1 MNTVKADIM
10 DKILDK
16 LADWKST
23 GVKIKNMDEINAYI
37 EQTHKKSEFERVQ
50 MNKDKTGICIDGL
63 KGINP
68 ITNKE
73 IPIFVADYVMMGY
86 GTGAIMAVPAHDTRD
101 YEFAKKFGCDII
113 PVIEGGDIEK
123 EAYTDTEVGTMIN
136 SGILNG
142 LSVAEAKKTIIAHLR
157 AMEDIGILN
166 SSYKKIL
173 RGRPRKY
180 YDLQNEV
187 NIHITIN
194 RNNFDVQFT
203 DDMLNTLQLPSGDE
217 WSKLLDIE
225 KRIDDGQLEAI
236 DELRNQIRLYG
247 NLLERAE
254 YILERTMKNR

>member
-1 MNTVKADIM
+1 M
-10 DKILDK
+10 
-16 LADWKST
+16 
-23 GVKIKNMDEINAYI
+23 
-37 EQTHKKSEFERVQ
+37 SE
-50 MNKDKTGICIDGL
+50 
-63 KGINP
+63 
-68 ITNKE
+68 TN
-73 IPIFVADYVMMGY
+73 
-86 GTGAIMAVPAHDTRD
+86 
-101 YEFAKKFGCDII
+101 
-113 PVIEGGDIEK
+113 DIEK
-123 EAYTDTEVGTMIN
+123 TTKSRKNVNSSNGRIEIRGNYNDQLGGIDKEDILDVMGCKTRRDIIN
-136 SGILNG
+136 LLREEPMFVSEISNELDIGQK
-142 LSVAEAKKTIIAHLR
+142 AIIAHLR

-225 KRIDDGQLEAI
+225 KRIDNGQLEAI

-254 YILERTMKNR
+254 YILERTMNNR

>member
-1 MNTVKADIM
+1 MT
-10 DKILDK
+10 
-16 LADWKST
+16 ST
-23 GVKIKNMDEINAYI
+23 N
-37 EQTHKKSEFERVQ
+37 
-50 MNKDKTGICIDGL
+50 
-63 KGINP
+63 
-68 ITNKE
+68 
-73 IPIFVADYVMMGY
+73 
-86 GTGAIMAVPAHDTRD
+86 
-101 YEFAKKFGCDII
+101 
-113 PVIEGGDIEK
+113 DIEK
-123 EAYTDTEVGTMIN
+123 NQKSRRNVNSPAGHIEIRGNYNNQADDIDVEDILDVMGCKTRRDIIN
-136 SGILNG
+136 LLREEPMFVSEISNELDIGQK
-142 LSVAEAKKTIIAHLR
+142 AIIAHLR

-247 NLLERAE
+247 NLLDRAE
-254 YILERTMKNR
+254 YILERTMRSR

>member
-1 MNTVKADIM
+1 MTNT
-10 DKILDK
+10 
-16 LADWKST
+16 
-23 GVKIKNMDEINAYI
+23 N
-37 EQTHKKSEFERVQ
+37 
-50 MNKDKTGICIDGL
+50 
-63 KGINP
+63 
-68 ITNKE
+68 
-73 IPIFVADYVMMGY
+73 
-86 GTGAIMAVPAHDTRD
+86 
-101 YEFAKKFGCDII
+101 
-113 PVIEGGDIEK
+113 DIEK
-123 EAYTDTEVGTMIN
+123 NEKPRRNASSANGHIEIRGPYNDPVDDIDVEDILDVMGCKTRRDIIN
-136 SGILNG
+136 LLREEPMFVSEISNELDIGQK
-142 LSVAEAKKTIIAHLR
+142 AIIAHLR

-194 RNNFDVQFT
+194 RNNFDVRFT

-236 DELRNQIRLYG
+236 DELKNQIRLYG

-254 YILERTMKNR
+254 YILERTLKNR

>member
-1 MNTVKADIM
+1 MTNT
-10 DKILDK
+10 
-16 LADWKST
+16 
-23 GVKIKNMDEINAYI
+23 N
-37 EQTHKKSEFERVQ
+37 
-50 MNKDKTGICIDGL
+50 
-63 KGINP
+63 
-68 ITNKE
+68 
-73 IPIFVADYVMMGY
+73 
-86 GTGAIMAVPAHDTRD
+86 
-101 YEFAKKFGCDII
+101 
-113 PVIEGGDIEK
+113 DIEK
-123 EAYTDTEVGTMIN
+123 NVNQPTGHIEIRGKYNTQPDDIDVEDILDVMGCKTRRDIIN
-136 SGILNG
+136 LLREEPMFVSEISNELDIGQK
-142 LSVAEAKKTIIAHLR
+142 AIIAHLR

-236 DELRNQIRLYG
+236 DELKNQIRLYG

-254 YILERTMKNR
+254 YILERTIKNR

>member
-1 MNTVKADIM
+1 MTD
-10 DKILDK
+10 
-16 LADWKST
+16 
-23 GVKIKNMDEINAYI
+23 
-37 EQTHKKSEFERVQ
+37 
-50 MNKDKTGICIDGL
+50 
-63 KGINP
+63 
-68 ITNKE
+68 TN
-73 IPIFVADYVMMGY
+73 
-86 GTGAIMAVPAHDTRD
+86 
-101 YEFAKKFGCDII
+101 
-113 PVIEGGDIEK
+113 DIEK
-123 EAYTDTEVGTMIN
+123 NEKPQKNVNMPKGHIEIRGNYNDRGDDIDVEDILDVMGCKTRRDIIN
-136 SGILNG
+136 LLREEPMFVSEISNELDIGQK
-142 LSVAEAKKTIIAHLR
+142 AIIAHLR

>member
-1 MNTVKADIM
+1 MT
-10 DKILDK
+10 
-16 LADWKST
+16 
-23 GVKIKNMDEINAYI
+23 NA
-37 EQTHKKSEFERVQ
+37 
-50 MNKDKTGICIDGL
+50 N
-63 KGINP
+63 
-68 ITNKE
+68 
-73 IPIFVADYVMMGY
+73 
-86 GTGAIMAVPAHDTRD
+86 
-101 YEFAKKFGCDII
+101 
-113 PVIEGGDIEK
+113 DIEK
-123 EAYTDTEVGTMIN
+123 NQKPRKNVTQPTGHIEIRRNYNGQSDDIDVEDILDVMGCKTRRDIIN
-136 SGILNG
+136 LLREEPMFVSEISNELDIGQK
-142 LSVAEAKKTIIAHLR
+142 AIIAHLR

-236 DELRNQIRLYG
+236 DELKNQIRLYG

>member
-1 MNTVKADIM
+1 MT
-10 DKILDK
+10 
-16 LADWKST
+16 
-23 GVKIKNMDEINAYI
+23 NA
-37 EQTHKKSEFERVQ
+37 
-50 MNKDKTGICIDGL
+50 N
-63 KGINP
+63 
-68 ITNKE
+68 
-73 IPIFVADYVMMGY
+73 
-86 GTGAIMAVPAHDTRD
+86 
-101 YEFAKKFGCDII
+101 
-113 PVIEGGDIEK
+113 DIEK
-123 EAYTDTEVGTMIN
+123 N
-136 SGILNG
+136 
-142 LSVAEAKKTIIAHLR
+142 KKTHKNVNEPAGHIEIRGNYHDAADDIDVEDILDVMGCKTRRDIINLLREEPMFVSEISNELDIGQKAIIAHLR

-225 KRIDDGQLEAI
+225 KRIDAGQLEAI
-236 DELRNQIRLYG
+236 DELKNQIRLYG
-247 NLLERAE
+247 NLKERAE

>member
-1 MNTVKADIM
+1 MTNT
-10 DKILDK
+10 
-16 LADWKST
+16 
-23 GVKIKNMDEINAYI
+23 N
-37 EQTHKKSEFERVQ
+37 
-50 MNKDKTGICIDGL
+50 
-63 KGINP
+63 
-68 ITNKE
+68 
-73 IPIFVADYVMMGY
+73 
-86 GTGAIMAVPAHDTRD
+86 
-101 YEFAKKFGCDII
+101 
-113 PVIEGGDIEK
+113 DIEK
-123 EAYTDTEVGTMIN
+123 NEKPRRNANQPQGHIELRTNYNGPSDDIDVEDILDVMGCKTRRDIIN
-136 SGILNG
+136 LLREEPMFVSEISNELDIGQK
-142 LSVAEAKKTIIAHLR
+142 AIIAHLR

-254 YILERTMKNR
+254 YILERTMRNR

>member
-1 MNTVKADIM
+1 MTDTNNIEKNKKPRRNVNVANGHIELRTNYNDRADDI
-10 DKILDK
+10 DVEDILDVM
-16 LADWKST
+16 
-23 GVKIKNMDEINAYI
+23 GC
-37 EQTHKKSEFERVQ
+37 
-50 MNKDKTGICIDGL
+50 KT
-63 KGINP
+63 
-68 ITNKE
+68 
-73 IPIFVADYVMMGY
+73 
-86 GTGAIMAVPAHDTRD
+86 RR
-101 YEFAKKFGCDII
+101 DII
-113 PVIEGGDIEK
+113 NLLREEPMFVSEISNELDIGQK
-123 EAYTDTEVGTMIN
+123 A
-136 SGILNG
+136 
-142 LSVAEAKKTIIAHLR
+142 IIAHLR

-236 DELRNQIRLYG
+236 DELKNQIRLYG
-247 NLLERAE
+247 NLKERAE

>member
-1 MNTVKADIM
+1 MT
-10 DKILDK
+10 
-16 LADWKST
+16 ST
-23 GVKIKNMDEINAYI
+23 N
-37 EQTHKKSEFERVQ
+37 
-50 MNKDKTGICIDGL
+50 
-63 KGINP
+63 
-68 ITNKE
+68 
-73 IPIFVADYVMMGY
+73 
-86 GTGAIMAVPAHDTRD
+86 
-101 YEFAKKFGCDII
+101 
-113 PVIEGGDIEK
+113 DIEK
-123 EAYTDTEVGTMIN
+123 NQKSRRNANSPAGHIEIRGNYNNPADDIDVEDILDVMGCKTRRDIIN
-136 SGILNG
+136 LLREEPMFVSEISNELDIGQK
-142 LSVAEAKKTIIAHLR
+142 AIIAHLR

-247 NLLERAE
+247 NLLDRAE
-254 YILERTMKNR
+254 YILERTMRSR

>member
-1 MNTVKADIM
+1 MT
-10 DKILDK
+10 
-16 LADWKST
+16 ST
-23 GVKIKNMDEINAYI
+23 N
-37 EQTHKKSEFERVQ
+37 
-50 MNKDKTGICIDGL
+50 
-63 KGINP
+63 
-68 ITNKE
+68 
-73 IPIFVADYVMMGY
+73 
-86 GTGAIMAVPAHDTRD
+86 
-101 YEFAKKFGCDII
+101 
-113 PVIEGGDIEK
+113 DIEK
-123 EAYTDTEVGTMIN
+123 KEKSRRNVNAPAGHIEIRGNYNNKADDIDVEDILDVMGCKTRRDIIN
-136 SGILNG
+136 LLREEPMFVSEISNELDIGQK
-142 LSVAEAKKTIIAHLR
+142 AIIAHLR

-203 DDMLNTLQLPSGDE
+203 DDILNTLQLPSGDE

-225 KRIDDGQLEAI
+225 KRIDNGQLEAI

-254 YILERTMKNR
+254 YILERTMNNR

>member
-1 MNTVKADIM
+1 MSNT
-10 DKILDK
+10 
-16 LADWKST
+16 
-23 GVKIKNMDEINAYI
+23 N
-37 EQTHKKSEFERVQ
+37 
-50 MNKDKTGICIDGL
+50 
-63 KGINP
+63 
-68 ITNKE
+68 
-73 IPIFVADYVMMGY
+73 
-86 GTGAIMAVPAHDTRD
+86 
-101 YEFAKKFGCDII
+101 
-113 PVIEGGDIEK
+113 DIEK
-123 EAYTDTEVGTMIN
+123 NEKSRKNVNLPNGHIELSGGYNDPVDDIDVEDILDVMGCKTRRDIIN
-136 SGILNG
+136 LLREEPMFVSEISNELDIGQK
-142 LSVAEAKKTIIAHLR
+142 AIIAHLR

-203 DDMLNTLQLPSGDE
+203 DDILNTLQLPSGDE

-225 KRIDDGQLEAI
+225 RRIDDGQLEAI

-247 NLLERAE
+247 NLKERAE

>member
-1 MNTVKADIM
+1 MTNT
-10 DKILDK
+10 
-16 LADWKST
+16 
-23 GVKIKNMDEINAYI
+23 N
-37 EQTHKKSEFERVQ
+37 
-50 MNKDKTGICIDGL
+50 
-63 KGINP
+63 
-68 ITNKE
+68 
-73 IPIFVADYVMMGY
+73 
-86 GTGAIMAVPAHDTRD
+86 
-101 YEFAKKFGCDII
+101 
-113 PVIEGGDIEK
+113 DIEK
-123 EAYTDTEVGTMIN
+123 NERPRRNVDLPSGHIELRRNYNDPSDDIDVEDILDVMGCKTRRDIIN
-136 SGILNG
+136 LLREEPMFVSEISNELDIGQK
-142 LSVAEAKKTIIAHLR
+142 AIIAHLR

-236 DELRNQIRLYG
+236 DELKNQIRLYG
-247 NLLERAE
+247 NLKERAE
-254 YILERTMKNR
+254 YILERTLKNR

>member
-1 MNTVKADIM
+1 MTNT
-10 DKILDK
+10 
-16 LADWKST
+16 
-23 GVKIKNMDEINAYI
+23 N
-37 EQTHKKSEFERVQ
+37 
-50 MNKDKTGICIDGL
+50 
-63 KGINP
+63 
-68 ITNKE
+68 
-73 IPIFVADYVMMGY
+73 
-86 GTGAIMAVPAHDTRD
+86 
-101 YEFAKKFGCDII
+101 
-113 PVIEGGDIEK
+113 DIEK
-123 EAYTDTEVGTMIN
+123 NEKPRRNANVANGHIEIRGPYNDPVDDIDVEDILDVMGCKTRRDIIN
-136 SGILNG
+136 LLREEPMFVSEISNELDIGQK
-142 LSVAEAKKTIIAHLR
+142 AIIAHLR

-236 DELRNQIRLYG
+236 DELKNQIRLYG
-247 NLLERAE
+247 NLLDRAE

>member
-1 MNTVKADIM
+1 MANT
-10 DKILDK
+10 
-16 LADWKST
+16 
-23 GVKIKNMDEINAYI
+23 N
-37 EQTHKKSEFERVQ
+37 
-50 MNKDKTGICIDGL
+50 
-63 KGINP
+63 
-68 ITNKE
+68 
-73 IPIFVADYVMMGY
+73 
-86 GTGAIMAVPAHDTRD
+86 
-101 YEFAKKFGCDII
+101 
-113 PVIEGGDIEK
+113 DIEK
-123 EAYTDTEVGTMIN
+123 NEKSRRNVDGPKGHIELRTNYNGPADDIDVEDILDVMGCKTRRDIIN
-136 SGILNG
+136 LLREEPMFVSEISNELDIGQK
-142 LSVAEAKKTIIAHLR
+142 AIIAHLR

>member
-1 MNTVKADIM
+1 MTNT
-10 DKILDK
+10 
-16 LADWKST
+16 
-23 GVKIKNMDEINAYI
+23 N
-37 EQTHKKSEFERVQ
+37 
-50 MNKDKTGICIDGL
+50 
-63 KGINP
+63 
-68 ITNKE
+68 
-73 IPIFVADYVMMGY
+73 
-86 GTGAIMAVPAHDTRD
+86 
-101 YEFAKKFGCDII
+101 
-113 PVIEGGDIEK
+113 DIEK
-123 EAYTDTEVGTMIN
+123 NEKSRRNVNSPTGHIEIRGNYDQPVDDIDVEDILDVMGCKTRRDIIN
-136 SGILNG
+136 LLREEPMFVSEISNELDIGQK
-142 LSVAEAKKTIIAHLR
+142 AIIAHLR

-203 DDMLNTLQLPSGDE
+203 DDILNTLQLPSGDE

-236 DELRNQIRLYG
+236 DDLRNQIRLYG